1 MSACRLDFP
10 TFMVDLTSMKYS
22 VETTLCSDKAGHI
35 SQFPPFLESRFYI
48 DIEMK
53 TEDEWLQD
61 LYAAITRTKRGM
73 VEATEN
79 LRVSIHIAG
88 DTPNAAMILFE
99 SLFWAEPIG
108 FEISTYAEVKSSVWQ
123 IPGL

>member
-1 MSACRLDFP
+1 MLQSLEQSAGWW
-10 TFMVDLTSMKYS
+10 K
-22 VETTLCSDKAGHI
+22 
-35 SQFPPFLESRFYI
+35 
-48 DIEMK
+48 
-53 TEDEWLQD
+53 
-61 LYAAITRTKRGM
+61 
-73 VEATEN
+73 ATEN
-79 LRVSIHIAG
+79 LRVSTHIAG